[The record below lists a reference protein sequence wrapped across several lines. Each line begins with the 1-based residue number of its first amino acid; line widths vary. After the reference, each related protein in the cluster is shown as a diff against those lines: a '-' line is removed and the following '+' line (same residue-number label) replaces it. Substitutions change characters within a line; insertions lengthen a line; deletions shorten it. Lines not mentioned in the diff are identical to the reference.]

1 MSRDSR
7 HPARDRDRRVGRP
20 PGPTRDKA
28 VRRAELLDAA
38 TAAIRTTGAD
48 ATMAELAAA
57 AGITKPILYSHFG
70 DKAGLGAALA
80 ERVVVQLN
88 ESLLEGLTV
97 GASSVERLR
106 ATIGAFVDFVQR
118 EPELYGFLVRGAVAP
133 GAGFGDAGLVSEIGN
148 QITIV
153 LGTAL
158 RSGGG
163 DSGPAEVWSYAII
176 GAVFIAAEWWLARP
190 VISREQLV
198 DDLCKLLWDGLGS
211 TALADVPSAVVDHD
225 VARALGRDV
234 T

>member
-1 MSRDSR
+1 MSRDPR
-7 HPARDRDRRVGRP
+7 HPPRSRRVGRP

-28 VRRAELLDAA
+28 VRREELLDAA
-38 TAAIRTTGAD
+38 TAAIRSAGSD
-48 ATMAELAAA
+48 ATMAELAAS
-57 AGITKPILYSHFG
+57 AGITKPILYAHFG

-80 ERVVVQLN
+80 ERVVAQLN

-97 GASSVERLR
+97 GASPVERMR

-153 LGTAL
+153 LRTAL
-158 RSGGG
+158 RAAGG
-163 DSGPAEVWSYAII
+163 DSGPAELWSYGII
-176 GAVFIAAEWWLARP
+176 GAVFVTAEWWLARP
-190 VISREQLV
+190 VVTRDQLV
-198 DDLCKLLWDGLGS
+198 DDLCRLLWDGLGS
-211 TALADVPSAVVDHD
+211 TGLNDIPTAIVEHD
-225 VARALGRDV
+225 IAEALGRDL